1 MDTTTPFER
10 SDTDGFVSQWATDI
24 TARQE
29 RAEADLVEAGG
40 VAEFEAL
47 FDLDGNPVPAKK
59 IDAKYG
65 PCWAILD
72 GWDWDHSAYTGEFVS
87 CAKQQS
93 TYERKGYRVGK
104 VMAPAKVI
112 LAGGG
117 RGIAGAASL
126 YVAVIQTGFAAGRA
140 DR

>member
-1 MDTTTPFER
+1 MNTITPFDRETV
-10 SDTDGFVSQWATDI
+10 DTFVTDWATDI

-29 RAEADLVEAGG
+29 RAEADLLEAGG

-59 IDAKYG
+59 IDAKHG
-65 PCWAILD
+65 RCWAILD

-93 TYERKGYRVGK
+93 TYERKGYRVDA

-117 RGIAGAASL
+117 KGIAGAASL